1 MCSRAFGICLLLW
14 MDIHNVSKPAKHKT
28 QTRTRTYRRS
38 TKRPDQTTQPRNPTS
53 ADSVRLGGG
62 LHDQQTTPGWP
73 HAARPQT
80 GSGGSCDSR
89 EPFSF
94 LKLPRAIK
102 GLIDWGKGGGAK
114 NKRTKSQYLG
124 VYTDACEL
132 LSYRMRGGW
141 WHSPTC
147 TRVIIHLMAGR
158 SIGHMPSPLSKIK
171 KYVYIQ

>member
-114 NKRTKSQYLG
+114 INTNQEPVFRCLFG
-124 VYTDACEL
+124 RL
-132 LSYRMRGGW
+132 W
-141 WHSPTC
+141 
-147 TRVIIHLMAGR
+147 IIVLPNAERLVTFANLYQSDYSFNGR
-158 SIGHMPSPLSKIK
+158 SIHRTHAVSPK
-171 KYVYIQ
+171 